1 MNQSPLLP
9 SPLPQRCP
17 FSSSKFSLIVAVP
30 CVLSASSS
38 SSLRSRHPL
47 CILIVLSASS
57 LSSLHPH
64 CPLCILVIL
73 SASLSSSLRPCRHL
87 LRHPSVL
94 SLVSCVLVVTAVP
107 CAKDLCSCLCL
118 CRRVSSR
125 VPGHCTTLNPPSL
138 VTSPPLSLPVLP
150 TTPPKV
156 SYFSI

>member
-30 CVLSASSS
+30 CILSASSP
-38 SSLRSRHPL
+38 SSLRPCRSL
-47 CILIVLSASS
+47 CV
-57 LSSLHPH
+57 
-64 CPLCILVIL
+64 LVIL

-87 LRHPSVL
+87 LHCPSVL
-94 SLVSCVLVVTAVP
+94 SLVSCVLVVTAFP

-118 CRRVSSR
+118 CHRVSSG
-125 VPGHCTTLNPPSL
+125 VPGHCTILNPPL
-138 VTSPPLSLPVLP
+138 LATSPPLSLPVLP

-156 SYFSI
+156 SQFTGGKELLR

>member
-1 MNQSPLLP
+1 MPVNQSPLLP

-17 FSSSKFSLIVAVP
+17 FSSSKFSLVVTVP
-30 CVLSASSS
+30 CVLSVSSSSSLRPCHPLCILIILSASSS
-38 SSLRSRHPL
+38 SSLHP
-47 CILIVLSASS
+47 CR
-57 LSSLHPH
+57 
-64 CPLCILVIL
+64 PLCILVVL
-73 SASLSSSLRPCRHL
+73 SASLSSSLHPCCHL
-87 LRHPSVL
+87 LCCPSAL

-118 CRRVSSR
+118 CHRVSSR

-156 SYFSI
+156 S